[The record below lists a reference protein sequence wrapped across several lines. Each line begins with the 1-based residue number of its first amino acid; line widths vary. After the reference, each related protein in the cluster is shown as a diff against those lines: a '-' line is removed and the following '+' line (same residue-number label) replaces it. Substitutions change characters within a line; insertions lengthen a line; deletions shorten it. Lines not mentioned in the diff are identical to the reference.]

1 MHEWA
6 LAESVVETVKKHAA
20 EHASARVV
28 SVTLL
33 FGELQKID
41 PDIFLSGLEMLLQK
55 EAFQAD
61 AFHLET
67 EEASFRCRACETEFR
82 YADLPAIG
90 GEEKE
95 AIHFVPELA
104 HTYIRCPGCG
114 SPDFEV
120 ARGRGVTI
128 REILLEEHD

>member
-20 EHASARVV
+20 QHSSARVV

-41 PDIFLSGLEMLLQK
+41 PDIFLSGLEMLLQE
-55 EAFQAD
+55 EAFRTD
-61 AFHLET
+61 VFHLET
-67 EEASFRCRACETEFR
+67 EEAAFRCRACETEFR
-82 YADLPAIG
+82 FADLPEIDE
-90 GEEKE
+90 EEKE
-95 AIHFVPELA
+95 AIHFLPELA
-104 HTYIRCPGCG
+104 HTYMRCPGCG

-120 ARGRGVTI
+120 ARGRGVTVK
-128 REILLEEHD
+128 EILLETND